1 MLTNEQIDQ
10 LITAEKWLEQIQ
22 NSPEFE
28 ALDFH
33 PDLNLAD
40 ARQAIAEL
48 LDAQKP
54 SNFNPTEDK
63 PVLRI
68 RRIDRRWKVEMFLH
82 RIAVTSLLS
91 SAFAASIALG
101 AWGLEE
107 MRRWDVDLGFGR
119 VDFEQVNGVA
129 RGATILSLGCF
140 LASTVAGVT
149 LDKVLEDEN
158 V

>member
-1 MLTNEQIDQ
+1 MLTNEQIDR
-10 LITAEKWLEQIQ
+10 LITIEQWLEQIQ
-22 NSPEFE
+22 DSPEFE
-28 ALDFH
+28 QLDYH
-33 PDLNLAD
+33 PDLTVGD
-40 ARQAIAEL
+40 ARMAIADL

-54 SNFNPTEDK
+54 SNFSPSEYK

-68 RRIDRRWKVEMFLH
+68 RRIDWRWKVEMVLH
-82 RIAVTSLLS
+82 RIAVTSLLA
-91 SAFAASIALG
+91 SAFTASIALG

-107 MRRWDVDLGFGR
+107 MRRWDVDMGFGR

-129 RGATILSLGCF
+129 KGATILSLGCF